1 MYERRNKYL
10 ERRNEE
16 RERNRGSMR
25 DRYDDMRDR
34 RYEEDRRRM
43 SRDRRYDDREDYR
56 YDRPRRDME
65 YDRMYDYSRD
75 YARDY
80 AYESEEYDKDL
91 HEWANDLKAYDR
103 FKVPKDQVII
113 QAKNMGVEFKDF
125 DEEEFYVTYL
135 MLLSD
140 YKSIANDYNIYVKMA
155 NDFLTDKDAAL
166 KGSDKLCAYM
176 YEIVMDK

>member
-1 MYERRNKYL
+1 MYERRNRYL
-10 ERRNEE
+10 ERRSED
-16 RERNRGSMR
+16 RARSRSSMR

-34 RYEEDRRRM
+34 RYEEDLRRM
-43 SRDRRYDDREDYR
+43 SRDYRPSYDGREDYAR
-56 YDRPRRDME
+56 YDRLRRDND
-65 YDRMYDYSRD
+65 YDRMYDYNRD
-75 YARDY
+75 YAS
-80 AYESEEYDKDL
+80 ESEEYDKDL
-91 HEWANDLKAYDR
+91 HEWANKLKSSDR
-103 FKVPKDQVII
+103 FKVPKEQVII

-125 DEEEFYVTYL
+125 DEDEFYTTYL

-166 KGSDKLCAYM
+166 KGSEKLCAYM